1 LKLLVIGKNGQVGSG
16 LLRALSP
23 SHSITATDRT
33 TLDLSRP
40 EQIASVIQATQP
52 EVIINAAAY
61 TAVDKAES
69 DQAAAQAINAVAP
82 GVMADA
88 ARKIGALLVHYSTDY
103 VYDGKNESPYTE
115 DDVPAPL
122 GVYGRTK
129 LEGERAIQ
137 ASGCRHVIL
146 RTEWVYGPYG
156 GNFLLTMLR
165 LAASRPELR
174 VVDDQFGAPT
184 SARMIAEA
192 TARILSA
199 GVPQDSGLYLMT
211 AAGQTTWC
219 GFARAILSG
228 SGSKVPVI
236 AIPTK
241 DYPTPAARPRNSVF
255 DNSRFEKLFGFRLP
269 AWEDGLRQCLQT
281 LAEKPASA

>member
-1 LKLLVIGKNGQVGSG
+1 MVIGKNGQVGG
-16 LLRALSP
+16 ELLKVLP
-23 SHSITATDRT
+23 SSFDITATDRS
-33 TLDLSRP
+33 TLDLANP
-40 EQIASVIQATQP
+40 AEIASVIRAVKP
-52 EVIINAAAY
+52 DVIINAAAY

-69 DQAAAQAINAVAP
+69 DQAAAQAVNAVAP

-88 ARKIGALLVHYSTDY
+88 AKSIGALLVHYSTDY
-103 VYDGKNESPYTE
+103 VYDGRKESPYTE
-115 DDVPAPL
+115 DDAPAPL

-129 LEGERAIQ
+129 LDGERAIQ
-137 ASGCRHVIL
+137 ASGCRHLIL

-156 GNFLLTMLR
+156 ANFLLTMLR

-184 SARMIAEA
+184 SARAIAEA
-192 TARILSA
+192 TARILA
-199 GVPQDSGLYLMT
+199 GGIPQNSGLYLMT

-219 GFARAILSG
+219 GFARAILAG

-255 DNSRFEKLFGFRLP
+255 DNSRFDKRFGFRLP
-269 AWEDGLRQCLQT
+269 AWEEGLRQCLKT
-281 LAEKPASA
+281 LSETNS